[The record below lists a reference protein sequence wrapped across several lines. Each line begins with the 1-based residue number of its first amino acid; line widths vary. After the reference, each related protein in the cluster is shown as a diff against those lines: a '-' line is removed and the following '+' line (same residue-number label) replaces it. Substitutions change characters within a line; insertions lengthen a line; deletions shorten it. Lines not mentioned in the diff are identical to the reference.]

1 MTNVNPDNTS
11 ESADPGPGSG
21 PAPGAAAGSGLP
33 LRGLAMVLIAVAVL
47 LAMWGVYATTQNSDS
62 SGGAAAPTTEAA
74 TAVQESP
81 GEGADAEDTT
91 GAAESTRPE
100 ATERAADA
108 EAETESESPESPGS
122 PTSGAPAPAGAP
134 PAPRGATPAADP
146 ERVHVLNNSTVP
158 NLAADIAGTLDRDG
172 YELGEVGNL
181 AEVIL
186 PENTVFFQSGNQDAE
201 TRARELAD
209 RVGGVAREYDETLP
223 DGTAGRNDLTLV
235 LVEQVAL

>member
-1 MTNVNPDNTS
+1 MRETDHAAADFDSLPAGGMWVFAYGS
-11 ESADPGPGSG
+11 LIWDPGFPVAERAVARLHGWHRSFCMRSIHHRGSAAQPGLVL
-21 PAPGAAAGSGLP
+21 ALDRAQGAWCDGVAFRVAAG
-33 LRGLAMVLIAVAVL
+33 
-47 LAMWGVYATTQNSDS
+47 
-62 SGGAAAPTTEAA
+62 
-74 TAVQESP
+74 
-81 GEGADAEDTT
+81 AE
-91 GAAESTRPE
+91 
-100 ATERAADA
+100 A
-108 EAETESESPESPGS
+108 EAETESESPESPES
-122 PTSGAPAPAGAP
+122 PTSGAPVPAGAQ
-134 PAPRGATPAADP
+134 PAPRGAAPAADP

-186 PENTVFFQSGNQDAE
+186 PENTVFFQPGNQDAE

-209 RVGGVAREYDETLP
+209 RVGGVAREYDATLP